1 MTPEEQHRIQQHNQ
15 TSSGRNRHQPSLSTP
30 AAVSGPD
37 PGPRPPSGNA
47 ASVNGTH
54 RSSPLS
60 RPGVQGVSSLA
71 VPNTGSIL
79 SSGMGGNS
87 NTGNI
92 KSVGNSTL
100 RPRGA
105 MQHMMRVNI
114 FFPIAI
120 LCQFVNNS
128 SDLHEFRM
136 QAGKGNG
143 LGIPALSSG
152 LTNQT
157 IPSVQA
163 YPGHLSQQHQLSQ
176 QPHVLGNSLTH
187 HLQSPNR
194 AAGTQQQAFAAIRQ
208 RQMAQRYL
216 QQQQQ
221 QFPAAGAMP
230 PHALSSRPQVTPVS
244 SPQNS
249 PQSQPLASCQPM
261 PPSSNMTAIGHQQP
275 LKPQLPVH
283 GLGRNPQS
291 GASKVNNQAGKQRQ
305 RQPPQQT
312 GKQHPH
318 QRQPTL
324 GQQQNKPLKGGNSM
338 HQSISVDPSHLN
350 GSTMS
355 PGVQG
360 TEKVEAT
367 VKAMPSQPSN
377 LVTAVNTYTESKPLN
392 PPQYSSTSPKLP
404 KTSPASLPLLAHHH
418 HQRQLHSD
426 NIIQG
431 EKSAVVP
438 GNILSTSSPSVT
450 PAVAQPNHQDLLL
463 HQKQGSQ
470 PQLTSPR
477 TVHQKADHSPRDP
490 ESVINTTQT
499 ASIGVTEDAPQAS
512 ISSVPTATVGSTAV
526 HSPPDELD
534 LPSCDSLEKTGVSK
548 LTSSITNSSGR
559 DPVTDTAQELGIS
572 GHHDKAVTERQQQQ
586 LRQAPP
592 LVQRTPQL
600 SEQLPVQNQKHIP
613 SEQQKQQPY
622 LKTLELEA
630 IHEKPT
636 HRPPDTKVE

>member
-1 MTPEEQHRIQQHNQ
+1 M
-15 TSSGRNRHQPSLSTP
+15 
-30 AAVSGPD
+30 
-37 PGPRPPSGNA
+37 
-47 ASVNGTH
+47 
-54 RSSPLS
+54 
-60 RPGVQGVSSLA
+60 
-71 VPNTGSIL
+71 
-79 SSGMGGNS
+79 
-87 NTGNI
+87 
-92 KSVGNSTL
+92 
-100 RPRGA
+100 
-105 MQHMMRVNI
+105 
-114 FFPIAI
+114 
-120 LCQFVNNS
+120 NNS

-152 LTNQT
+152 FTNQT

-176 QPHVLGNSLTH
+176 QPHVLGNSLNH
-187 HLQSPNR
+187 HLQNPNR
-194 AAGTQQQAFAAIRQ
+194 AAGTQQQALAANRQ

-216 QQQQQ
+216 QQQQ

-244 SPQNS
+244 SPQSS
-249 PQSQPLASCQPM
+249 PQSQPLASSQPLSI

-305 RQPPQQT
+305 RQPQQQT

-324 GQQQNKPLKGGNSM
+324 GQQQNKPLKGGNIM

-355 PGVQG
+355 PGVLG

-367 VKAMPSQPSN
+367 VKAVPSQPSN
-377 LVTAVNTYTESKPLN
+377 LVTAVNTYTESKPLD
-392 PPQYSSTSPKLP
+392 PP
-404 KTSPASLPLLAHHH
+404 
-418 HQRQLHSD
+418 
-426 NIIQG
+426 
-431 EKSAVVP
+431 AV
-438 GNILSTSSPSVT
+438 VT
-450 PAVAQPNHQDLLL
+450 PAVAQPNHQNLLL
-463 HQKQGSQ
+463 HQKQGNQ
-470 PQLTSPR
+470 PLLTSHR
-477 TVHQKADHSPRDP
+477 TVHQSHDLSKQPPRNP
-490 ESVINTTQT
+490 QSVINTTQT
-499 ASIGVTEDAPQAS
+499 ASIGVTKVEPQAS
-512 ISSVPTATVGSTAV
+512 ISSIPTVTVGSTAV
-526 HSPPDELD
+526 SSPPKELD
-534 LPSCDSLEKTGVSK
+534 LPSCDSSEKKSVSK
-548 LTSSITNSSGR
+548 LSSSITNSSGR
-559 DPVTDTAQELGIS
+559 DPVTDMAKDLGIS
-572 GHHDKAVTERQQQQ
+572 DHGDKAVTERQQEQ
-586 LRQAPP
+586 LRQSPP

-600 SEQLPVQNQKHIP
+600 SEQLLVQNQKHIP

-630 IHEKPT
+630 IHEKST

>member
-1 MTPEEQHRIQQHNQ
+1 
-15 TSSGRNRHQPSLSTP
+15 
-30 AAVSGPD
+30 
-37 PGPRPPSGNA
+37 
-47 ASVNGTH
+47 
-54 RSSPLS
+54 
-60 RPGVQGVSSLA
+60 
-71 VPNTGSIL
+71 
-79 SSGMGGNS
+79 
-87 NTGNI
+87 
-92 KSVGNSTL
+92 
-100 RPRGA
+100 
-105 MQHMMRVNI
+105 
-114 FFPIAI
+114 
-120 LCQFVNNS
+120 
-128 SDLHEFRM
+128 M

-152 LTNQT
+152 FTNQT
-157 IPSVQA
+157 SPSVQA

-176 QPHVLGNSLTH
+176 QPHVLGNSLNP

-221 QFPAAGAMP
+221 QQFPAAVAMP
-230 PHALSSRPQVTPVS
+230 SHALSSRPQVTPVS

-249 PQSQPLASCQPM
+249 PQSQPLASSQPLSM
-261 PPSSNMTAIGHQQP
+261 PPSTNMTAIGHQQP
-275 LKPQLPVH
+275 LKPQLPVP

-291 GASKVNNQAGKQRQ
+291 GASKVNNQAGKQR
-305 RQPPQQT
+305 RQPQQQS

-324 GQQQNKPLKGGNSM
+324 GQQQHKPLKGGNIM
-338 HQSISVDPSHLN
+338 HQSISVDPSVLN

-377 LVTAVNTYTESKPLN
+377 LVTAVNTSKQLN
-392 PPQYSSTSPKLP
+392 PPQYSSTSPKEP
-404 KTSPASLPLLAHHH
+404 KTSPASLPLLTQH

-438 GNILSTSSPSVT
+438 GNILSTFSPSVS
-450 PAVAQPNHQDLLL
+450 PAVAQPNHQNSLL
-463 HQKQGSQ
+463 HQKQGNQ
-470 PQLTSPR
+470 PQLTSHR
-477 TVHQKADHSPRDP
+477 TVHQSQDLLKQSKADHSPRDP
-490 ESVINTTQT
+490 QSVINTTQT
-499 ASIGVTEDAPQAS
+499 ASIGVTTGLPQAC

-526 HSPPDELD
+526 NSPPNDLE
-534 LPSCDSLEKTGVSK
+534 LPSCDSSEKTGVSK
-548 LTSSITNSSGR
+548 LSSSITNSSGR
-559 DPVTDTAQELGIS
+559 DPVTDIAQELGIS
-572 GHHDKAVTERQQQQ
+572 GHGDKAVRERQQQQ
-586 LRQAPP
+586 LPQSPP
-592 LVQRTPQL
+592 LEQRTPQL
-600 SEQLPVQNQKHIP
+600 SEQLLVQNQKHIP